1 MIDISIVSNLE
12 HHGRHSS
19 QHQYRSCL
27 IANVS
32 CFEVPSFAMA
42 LQLLTG
48 LQLALADLPRDL
60 GYRPRISAET
70 KP

>member
-12 HHGRHSS
+12 HHDQNSS

-27 IANVS
+27 ITKVC
-32 CFEVPSFAMA
+32 CFEVPSFEMTV
-42 LQLLTG
+42 QLLTG

-60 GYRPRISAET
+60 GYRPRISADTE
-70 KP
+70 P